1 MSNYPLQA
9 YHFSVDWGGS
19 NTGFTEVSGLS
30 IFFEAIQYREGS
42 LKEDNSLKIPGLTKF
57 SNIVLKRGIISG
69 DYDMYNWINTKVMGS
84 IERRTIVIKLLNER
98 HEPAITWKV
107 KNAFPIRYSGP
118 VLNAKS
124 GEVAIEELEL
134 AHEGIEILV

>member
-30 IFFEAIQYREGS
+30 IFFEAIQYRDGN
-42 LKEDNSLKIPGLTKF
+42 LKEDISLKIPGLTKF
-57 SNIVLKRGIISG
+57 SNIVLKRGLISG
-69 DYDMYNWINTKVMGS
+69 DYDMYNWINTKVMGT
-84 IERRTIVIKLLNER
+84 IERRTLTIKLLNER
-98 HEPAITWKV
+98 HEPAVTWKV

-118 VLNAKS
+118 ILNAKS

-134 AHEGIEILV
+134 AHEGIEIML